1 MSQSNNTLK
10 ILNLKDENIKFHEDF
25 VEEVNIKRK
34 RSLVFHGILSFI
46 PTNCYKCGVI
56 FDNNIIKHGFKTSNI
71 KLPKISNLDTYLS
84 LKKQRYLCRHCNS
97 TFILN
102 TNIVDNHC
110 YVSNNTK
117 HSIAINATKKLS
129 ECDIASN
136 HNVSHSTVN
145 RIINS
150 YYDSVKLYR
159 NHLPENLC
167 FDEFKSVKNADG
179 NMSFIFCNADTGEI
193 IDIVE
198 DRRLNSLLKY
208 FKYFSRE
215 SRSKVKNIV
224 VDMHMPYITVIKQLF
239 PNANIVTDRFHTIQ
253 LISRSLNKT
262 RIKVMNQ
269 DKVNYRKFKRY
280 WKLLLKARD
289 KLDYG
294 EYRKYTC
301 FHNLMREVD
310 IVDYLLDQ
318 NKELKATYYF
328 YQDIYYSIRTRNINE
343 FKRQINK
350 EYNNLSNYMETSLKT
365 LIQHQGYI
373 INSLKE
379 KYSNGVLEG
388 INNMIKTIKR
398 IAFGYRSFYHFKARI
413 MIIFGLI
420 SLKT

>member
-1 MSQSNNTLK
+1 MSHTNNILK
-10 ILNLKDENIKFHEDF
+10 ILNLKDENIKFLDKF
-25 VEEVNIKRK
+25 VEETKIKGT
-34 RSLVFHGILSFI
+34 RSLIFYGVLSFI
-46 PTNCYKCGVI
+46 PNNCYQCGVI
-56 FDNNIIKHGFKTSNI
+56 FDNSIIKHGFKTSII
-71 KLPKISNLDTYLS
+71 KLPKVSNLNTYLS
-84 LKKQRYLCRHCNS
+84 LKKQRYLCGHCNS

-102 TNIVDNHC
+102 TNIVDVNC
-110 YVSNNTK
+110 FISNNTK
-117 HSIAINATKKLS
+117 HSIALNATNKLS
-129 ECDIASN
+129 ECDIAIN

-179 NMSFIFCNADTGEI
+179 NMSFIFCNADTGKL

-208 FKYFSRE
+208 FTYFSRQA
-215 SRSKVKNIV
+215 RSKVKNIV
-224 VDMHMPYITVIKQLF
+224 IDMHMPYITVIKQLF
-239 PNANIVTDRFHTIQ
+239 PNANIITDRFHTVQ

-289 KLDYG
+289 KLDDG
-294 EYRKYTC
+294 KYQKYIC
-301 FHNLMREVD
+301 FSNLMREID
-310 IVDYLLDQ
+310 IVDYLLNQDE
-318 NKELKATYYF
+318 ELKTTYYF
-328 YQDIYYSIRTRNINE
+328 YQDIYYSIRTRNIE
-343 FKRQINK
+343 LFKALINK
-350 EYNNLSNYMETSLKT
+350 QHNNLSSYMQISLKT
-365 LIQHQGYI
+365 LMEYQNYI
-373 INSLKE
+373 VNSLKE
-379 KYSNGVLEG
+379 KYNNGFLEG